1 MGRDGRYPAARVIGP
16 DGSEVTL
23 ADLPPRDTQRWVVR
37 RKAIVVTAVLGG
49 LITLFDACARY
60 NLSIEEFLGWQRAVQ
75 RDGMPGLRA
84 TRPREQREE
93 AVRN

>member
-1 MGRDGRYPAARVIGP
+1 MGRDGRIPMARVIGP
-16 DGSEVTL
+16 DGCEVTL
-23 ADLPPRDTQRWVVR
+23 ADLPPRDTQRWVIR

-49 LITLFDACARY
+49 LITLFDACVRY

-75 RDGMPGLRA
+75 RDGMLGLRA
-84 TRPREQREE
+84 TRPREHREE